1 MTEPRAVTLLQLLM
15 LSQRVMT
22 EKLTGLIVHSL
33 DMACFQHKSEVG
45 YVIVTLCMSALDLK
59 KTHLVGLIVSCDL
72 SAVVLLLQARTRRR
86 RRRRRQVFLSSSLFT
101 ASRSTTEPET
111 HTTEVSWQ
119 PSVT

>member
-1 MTEPRAVTLLQLLM
+1 
-15 LSQRVMT
+15 MT

-86 RRRRRQVFLSSSLFT
+86 RRRRRRQVFLSSSLFT